1 MMCIVWFL
9 MEGISLSY
17 LVYVTAANEILM
29 MQPYQKAASV
39 SGLHWGLVAEVDY
52 VVIYAHINILKLDR
66 DTNGLK
72 VGFNVSSMQQGS
84 MLLCVMT
91 IRPEAYCFRDE
102 RRLSGNVCYCDNKKK
117 ESITF
122 VLNVT
127 TNREM
132 NGSHFVFWLDE
143 GENVSL
149 QLPEHI
155 YVSML
160 VPIIDDIV
168 LPVEDCDTQK
178 EREVKI
184 ALDDSYLKLLGIFQ
198 ILVFVFFTV
207 AAIVLIVILI
217 FVTGKAKKSKRPSN
231 ASNSKIER
239 YSVAT
244 GPSAAESMVDKPDG
258 REKNQMSHLFRRSKS
273 DLSFF

>member
-1 MMCIVWFL
+1 
-9 MEGISLSY
+9 
-17 LVYVTAANEILM
+17 
-29 MQPYQKAASV
+29 MQPYQKAPSV

-66 DTNGLK
+66 DTKGLK
-72 VGFNVSSMQQGS
+72 VGFNVSSVQQGS

-117 ESITF
+117 ESMTF

-155 YVSML
+155 YGDNFSL
-160 VPIIDDIV
+160 
-168 LPVEDCDTQK
+168 
-178 EREVKI
+178 
-184 ALDDSYLKLLGIFQ
+184 
-198 ILVFVFFTV
+198 
-207 AAIVLIVILI
+207 
-217 FVTGKAKKSKRPSN
+217 
-231 ASNSKIER
+231 
-239 YSVAT
+239 
-244 GPSAAESMVDKPDG
+244 
-258 REKNQMSHLFRRSKS
+258 
-273 DLSFF
+273 